1 MTNGFSIRSERPVHH
16 SVLLRT
22 GEILGQ
28 VAGHGFGSLLDRG
41 EHRRRWKA
49 VAADIAEPDGGR
61 WARVR
66 LLLESLGPTFVKMG
80 QMFSNR
86 PDLLPEELLLELRK
100 LQDRVPGFPFEQVKL
115 ILERQYARPLEDVF
129 ASFDPEPVASASVA
143 QVHAARLKDGRRVA
157 VKVLR
162 PDILNLVTTDLE
174 ILAHVGPWFERLI
187 LRSDVIDTK
196 AIIREFSRNLLKELD
211 FRQEALHLERFFSLF
226 ADDEDILVPRVHRNY
241 SGPQVLVMDFVEG
254 LHPLDWKGYA
264 LAGLDRKVI
273 AERGA
278 SLLLKQIFVHGFF
291 HADPHP
297 GNLLIL
303 QDGRICF
310 LDFGLMGQLPRRH
323 REKLEQML
331 LAVSRGDAAALASAL
346 LSLGNQGIPTDPQAF
361 EDDVEALLV
370 GISHVPLA
378 KINLTDFLEKAV
390 SLLLVHRL
398 ALPPNLYLLV
408 KALLTIEGFAR
419 QLDPNFDL
427 VSILEPFLRQ
437 NLAGRMDPLKAGTR
451 GAESALGY
459 LSLAAD
465 LPSEIRL
472 SLQQLRQGKLKL
484 EFQGDDLEKILHK
497 ADKISNRI
505 AFSLIVTGAL
515 LASSMALQS
524 KIPPLWNDIPVIAI
538 IGFTGSFILGFAL
551 LISIWRSGRF

>member
-1 MTNGFSIRSERPVHH
+1 MVTGSSRPPQSR

-28 VAGHGFGSLLDRG
+28 VAAHGFGSLLDRK
-41 EHRRRWKA
+41 ERSRRRPA
-49 VAADIAEPDGGR
+49 LPTAATQDSR

-66 LLLESLGPTFVKMG
+66 RLLESLGPTFVKMG

-86 PDLLPEELLLELRK
+86 PDLLPEELLVELRK
-100 LQDRVPGFPFEQVKL
+100 LQDRVPGFPYEQVRE
-115 ILERQYARPLEDVF
+115 ILADQYSRPVEEVF
-129 ASFDPEPVASASVA
+129 ASFEPVPVASASVA
-143 QVHAARLKDGRRVA
+143 QVHVARLADGRRVA

-162 PDILNLVTTDLE
+162 PDIESQIATDLE

-187 LRSDVIDTK
+187 LRSDVLDTK
-196 AIIREFSRNLLKELD
+196 AIIQDFSRNLLRELD
-211 FRQEALHLERFFSLF
+211 FRQEALHLDRFASSFEG
-226 ADDEDILVPRVHRNY
+226 DTDILVPRVVRSL
-241 SGPQVLVMDFVEG
+241 SGPRVLVMDYIDG
-254 LHPLDWKGYA
+254 IHPLDWEGYA
-264 LAGLDRKVI
+264 RAGLDRKVI

-278 SLLLKQIFVHGFF
+278 RLLLKQIFVHGFF

-303 QDGRICF
+303 PDGRVCF
-310 LDFGLMGQLPRRH
+310 LDFGLMGVLPNRH

-331 LAVSRGDAAALASAL
+331 LAVTRGDGPGLAAALLAL
-346 LSLGNQGIPTDPQAF
+346 GGQNAPADPQAF

-370 GISHVPLA
+370 GISHVPLS
-378 KINLTDFLEKAV
+378 KINLTDFLERAV

-398 ALPPNLYLLV
+398 NLPPNLYLLV

-419 QLDPNFDL
+419 QLDPGFDL
-427 VSILEPFLRQ
+427 IGVLEPFVRQ
-437 NLAGRMDPLKAGTR
+437 GLAGRMDPLKAGSR

-465 LPSEIRL
+465 LPQEIRL
-472 SLQQLRQGKLKL
+472 SLQQLRQGRLKI

-497 ADKISNRI
+497 ADKISNRLS
-505 AFSLIVTGAL
+505 FSLVVTGGL
-515 LASSMALQS
+515 VASAMALQS

-538 IGFTGSFILGFAL
+538 IGFTGSFVLGFAL

>member
-1 MTNGFSIRSERPVHH
+1 MAIAIHPRSDRPPHR

-28 VAGHGFGSLLDRG
+28 VATHGFGSLLDRG
-41 EHRRRWKA
+41 EHRRRRKGTTPGLPF
-49 VAADIAEPDGGR
+49 PDGR
-61 WARVR
+61 WVRVR
-66 LLLESLGPTFVKMG
+66 LLLEALGPTFVKMG

-86 PDLLPEELLLELRK
+86 PDLLPEELLIELRK
-100 LQDRVPGFPFEQVKL
+100 LQDNVPGFPFAQVKT
-115 ILERQYARPLEDVF
+115 ILEELYGKPLESVF
-129 ASFDPEPVASASVA
+129 ASIDPVPVASASIA
-143 QVHAARLKDGRRVA
+143 QVHAARLPDGRRVA

-162 PDILNLVTTDLE
+162 PGITDLVATDLE
-174 ILAHVGPWFERLI
+174 ILAHVGTWFERLI
-187 LRSDVIDTK
+187 LRSDVLDTG
-196 AIIREFSRNLLKELD
+196 AILREFSRNLLKEMD
-211 FRQEALHLERFFSLF
+211 FRQEALYLERFGALF
-226 ADDEDILVPRVHRNY
+226 EGDPEILVPRVFRSL
-241 SGPQVLVMDFVEG
+241 SGPEVLVMDYVEG
-254 LHPLDWKGYA
+254 LHPLDWAGYA
-264 LAGLDRKVI
+264 GAGLDRKVV
-273 AERGA
+273 ADRGVR
-278 SLLLKQIFVHGFF
+278 LLLKQVFVHGFF

-303 QDGRICF
+303 PDGRICF
-310 LDFGLMGQLPRRH
+310 LDFGLMGQLPPRH

-331 LAVSRGDAAALASAL
+331 FAVSQGNGTALASAL
-346 LSLGNQGIPTDPQAF
+346 LALGNHGVPADPQAF
-361 EDDVEALLV
+361 EDDVESLLA
-370 GISHVPLA
+370 GISHVPLSR
-378 KINLTDFLEKAV
+378 IDLTDFLEKAV
-390 SLLLVHRL
+390 SLLLNHRL

-408 KALLTIEGFAR
+408 KSLLTIEGFGR
-419 QLDPNFDL
+419 TLVPDFDL
-427 VSILEPFLRQ
+427 VAVLDPFLRA
-437 NLAGRMDPLKAGTR
+437 NLSSRIDPLKAGTK

-465 LPSEIRL
+465 LPAEIRL

-515 LASSMALQS
+515 LASSLALQS

-538 IGFTGSFILGFAL
+538 MGFLGSFLLGFAL